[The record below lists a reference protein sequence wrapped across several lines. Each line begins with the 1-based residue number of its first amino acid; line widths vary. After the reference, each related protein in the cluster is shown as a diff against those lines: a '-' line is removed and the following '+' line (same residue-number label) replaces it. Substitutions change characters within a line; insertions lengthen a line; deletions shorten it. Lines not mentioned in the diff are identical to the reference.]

1 VRTNL
6 LRSSAWEV
14 GYVSYDGHGSTAQAG
29 DGTENFITAA
39 DATLLKNAVHPIFT
53 ALTCAAGDYAWPGTR
68 SLAGALVINPVGGA
82 IVSLA
87 PTGLSLD
94 ADAQQLGVAFVNSL
108 YTGMNTVGDALL
120 EAETQTEGSISDFM
134 PHIYAVVGEP
144 AVYAR

>member
-1 VRTNL
+1 M
-6 LRSSAWEV
+6 
-14 GYVSYDGHGSTAQAG
+14 
-29 DGTENFITAA
+29 
-39 DATLLKNAVHPIFT
+39 
-53 ALTCAAGDYAWPGTR
+53 
-68 SLAGALVINPVGGA
+68 INPVGGA